1 MYSKHNICPHD
12 FYNVQINDMA
22 RRLILAFT
30 DYEIE
35 EEKKIAEQARKGAR

>member
-1 MYSKHNICPHD
+1 MYLKHHICPHD
-12 FYNVQINDMA
+12 FYNVPINDMA

-35 EEKKIAEQARKGAR
+35 QENKAIEKAQKGAK